1 MKERKPL
8 GPESSIEPETPETD
22 AKKTKPEPSKDSEGT
37 QSSMGIRAGISPAR
51 GSASLGRDIQSKIG
65 LQLRAYYDSL
75 LDPVPPR
82 FTELLNRLDRTESK
96 DRSNDS

>member
-1 MKERKPL
+1 MEMKERKPL
-8 GPESSIEPETPETD
+8 GPELEPESPKSSTD
-22 AKKTKPEPSKDSEGT
+22 LKKPGPSKDPVGM
-37 QSSMGIRAGISPAR
+37 QSSMGLRATIAPGR

-82 FTELLNRLDRTESK
+82 FTELLNKLDRTESK

>member
-8 GPESSIEPETPETD
+8 GPDSSIEPKSPETSTD
-22 AKKTKPEPSKDSEGT
+22 KKKTGPSKDPEGM
-37 QSSMGIRAGISPAR
+37 QSSMGLRASLSPAR
-51 GSASLGRDIQSKIG
+51 GNASLGRDIQSKIG

-82 FTELLNRLDRTESK
+82 FTELLNKLDRTESK